1 MEKEIT
7 TKFSSCLAYAPDNFA
22 VVKIFDSEEK
32 NLLATVKLR
41 PLSYGELSANPT
53 ERMSELLYLAITEW
67 DLKDDKGL
75 IPITKDTV
83 ANLTAQVGYGL
94 LAAFQQLN
102 LVSETEEKNL
112 ERQ

>member
-22 VVKIFDSEEK
+22 TVKISDSEK

-53 ERMSELLYLAITEW
+53 ERMADLLHLAIVSW
-67 DLKDDKGL
+67 DLKDDKGD
-75 IPITKDTV
+75 IPVTKDTV

-102 LVSETEEKNL
+102 LVSEIEEKN
-112 ERQ
+112 